1 MGEIGRW
8 DAFGGNDVET
18 VTVQTKDGAT
28 WQITKWLTHGAKRE
42 IDDTVQEKAFA
53 HLKRLEA
60 QGMDSERLKRM
71 ANEPDGTKPKQ
82 TNPDEDDALL
92 EACVVSWS
100 YSDPVTPEAIR
111 EKPWAATQ
119 EVVRVMRELYGLT
132 EEARKN

>member
-1 MGEIGRW
+1 
-8 DAFGGNDVET
+8 
-18 VTVQTKDGAT
+18 
-28 WQITKWLTHGAKRE
+28 
-42 IDDTVQEKAFA
+42 
-53 HLKRLEA
+53 
-60 QGMDSERLKRM
+60 MDSERLKRM

-92 EACVVSWS
+92 GACVTGWS
-100 YSDPVTPEAIR
+100 YEDNVTPEAIR